1 VRSREARIDVVL
13 WAAAFFCATLT
24 LWWSLA
30 QLPPERELFR
40 SLWWSL
46 VTLPSERHL
55 FRFFDKLE
63 HGLAYFVTCLLVL
76 LVAVWRP
83 GRGDGPFARWDPW
96 VPIGLIASGGAIELL
111 QSLIGRDAQLGD
123 WIAEIIAVG
132 LAWGIV
138 ASLRARSREREQ
150 PAPARS

>member
-1 VRSREARIDVVL
+1 
-13 WAAAFFCATLT
+13 
-24 LWWSLA
+24 
-30 QLPPERELFR
+30 
-40 SLWWSL
+40 
-46 VTLPSERHL
+46 
-55 FRFFDKLE
+55 
-63 HGLAYFVTCLLVL
+63 
-76 LVAVWRP
+76 
-83 GRGDGPFARWDPW
+83 
-96 VPIGLIASGGAIELL
+96 VPIGLIAAGGAIEIL